1 MKVNDQ
7 RVDFE
12 GRNGLV
18 KSQCTFE
25 AKWRGITLN
34 LMPLS
39 FVVRTRGIS

>member
-7 RVDFE
+7 WVDFE